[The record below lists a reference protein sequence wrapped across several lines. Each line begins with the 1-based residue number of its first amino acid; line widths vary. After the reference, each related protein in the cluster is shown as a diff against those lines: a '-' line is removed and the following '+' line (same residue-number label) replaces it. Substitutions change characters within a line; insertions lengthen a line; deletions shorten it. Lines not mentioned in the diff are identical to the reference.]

1 MDAPSNSINAFKF
14 RLCYISGT
22 TGWAFSWTR
31 LLSPYRPCWLHR
43 LPVGLHKVYHKVY
56 HKILIVL
63 VTAHNCNEPNSIL
76 ARFRP
81 SACPSARRF
90 VIYKNSSGDEIA
102 NVNFFTTISYTFTL
116 AQLYTYWTCL
126 YRAPRKP
133 RPAAARA
140 VYCGPQ
146 LAACRLCLPR
156 ACRAR
161 PSVHPSHARGHTSQ
175 QFYYYILKPKLQQF
189 FLSLSV

>member
-43 LPVGLHKVYHKVY
+43 LPVGLHKVYHEVY

-63 VTAHNCNEPNSIL
+63 VTAHNFNEPNSIL

-133 RPAAARA
+133 RPRRR
-140 VYCGPQ
+140 PSR
-146 LAACRLCLPR
+146 LLRPAACRLPPVPAACLPR
-156 ACRAR
+156 ATVR
-161 PSVHPSHARGHTSQ
+161 PSKPRPWSHIAT
-175 QFYYYILKPKLQQF
+175 ILL
-189 FLSLSV
+189 LYT